1 MTTHKVCELEGVL
14 LNRAAAKA
22 SGVPLLL
29 LTPLRNTPTPVACA
43 RADTGEAWEPSTN
56 WTQGGPIIER
66 ERIQLQ
72 PHRTGDG
79 WLATTL
85 PRDVRIPGAFAIGPT
100 LLIAAM
106 RAYVASKFGE
116 TVELP

>member
-56 WTQGGPIIER
+56 WIQGGPIIET
-66 ERIQLQ
+66 EKIELV
-72 PHRTGDG
+72 PMGDHWMG
-79 WLATTL
+79 RLRSAVGVFSALGATPL
-85 PRDVRIPGAFAIGPT
+85 IG
-100 LLIAAM
+100 AM
-106 RAYVASKFGE
+106 RAYVASVFGE